1 MANHPVNSRDED
13 ITVLSIQKT
22 ARQRIVIGHKMF
34 RGVAYVDVRLWV
46 VDASGE
52 YVRTQ
57 RGISIRHEQL
67 AQVSQGILL
76 AMRQIGQGGHHD

>member
-1 MANHPVNSRDED
+1 MNKPSVNSRDED
-13 ITVLSIQKT
+13 IVILDIQKT
-22 ARQRIVIGHKMF
+22 ARQRIRIAHKVF
-34 RGVAYVDVRLWV
+34 KGVAYVDIRLMV
-46 VDASGE
+46 VADNGE

-76 AMRQIGQGGHHD
+76 AMRQIGQGGRHD